1 MSTTV
6 DERVVEMRFDNKQF
20 EQNIQTSLSSIDKLK
35 HSLNLEGAAK
45 GLESVNTAAS
55 RCNMSPLSNAVET
68 VKIKFSAM
76 EVMALT
82 ALQNITN
89 SALNAGEKLVSAFTI
104 DPIKSGFQEYET
116 QINAVQT
123 ILANTSSKGT
133 TLEQVNNA
141 LDELNHYADMTIYNF
156 TEMTRNIGT
165 FTAAGVDLNTS
176 VAAIKGIAN
185 LAAVSGSTSQQAS
198 TAMYQLSQALAAGTV
213 KLQDWNSVV
222 NAGMGGQVF
231 QDALKETAR
240 VHHIAIDE
248 LIKDEGSFR
257 ETLSKGWLTSDIL
270 TETLAKFTGDLNEN
284 QLRTMGYTDEQIQ
297 SIVKMGQTA
306 NDAATKVKTFS
317 QLFDTLK
324 EAAQSGWTQSWEI
337 IVGDFEEA
345 KERLTEVSD
354 IFSGFIG
361 ASADRR
367 NAFLES
373 TFSSPLAQII
383 SKLNAAGIETE
394 VFQNKVKE
402 LAKNHNVD
410 LDTMIAEEGSFE
422 KALKKAF
429 NDGTLNK
436 SILKDALK
444 SLVGNITGATKSTEE
459 MTNQVEKYGEIVDK
473 VIRGDFG
480 NGEARIKALTDAGYD
495 YATVQ
500 NLVNQ
505 KLGSSVVHLSSLTDE
520 QLKNADS
527 LAALSDEQLKANGY
541 TEDQIAALHELQDEA
556 DKAGSSIDD
565 LINSFD
571 KPSGAELLWDSMLN
585 IIHSVADSLSAV
597 KKAWND
603 TFHHGMTEDEI
614 IKQRSKA
621 MYNLIQAIH
630 SFTEHLQITDEK
642 ADKITRTFK
651 GLFAI
656 IDIITTITGGGLKLA
671 FKGLSLIL
679 QSFDLDILDVTATL
693 GDLISGFRDFILR
706 NEYIEKGIKA
716 LGNAMQSGCVILKGW
731 LDAFLQLPI
740 VQENIGKLQNAF
752 VETFSSF
759 DNFLNGGINLFNS
772 FIQTIQEWID
782 AISQMSIVQRNVE
795 RFNTAFAEMFSE
807 LSVYFGD
814 GIIKINEFIDRVKA
828 VDGITL
834 DNIGAILKDF
844 KDNVFDYFIGITGK
858 FDILGKA
865 IKDFKDDVRKNLLS
879 VGEDFDGLKKKI
891 FDFLKTVKDKFS
903 EHVGLGEILTIGV
916 GASIIVF
923 VKKIGDALEA
933 LSGPFKSISDILSG
947 FDTLLGSCSTAIN
960 AFATK
965 TKSQALMN
973 VAISIGIL
981 AASIVALTLVDQSK
995 LWSAVSAL
1003 GALSLGLLA
1012 VSAAMET
1019 ISKVSGVKGSASM
1032 LGIAA
1037 SLLILV
1043 KTLKSMEG
1051 LDHEQ
1056 IWQNI
1061 GILGVMASGLA
1072 IVAGLLGK
1080 FAPQLSKGAITL
1092 IGISVALRIMVGVL
1106 KDIDSLTLDNIGRS
1120 IKILI
1125 GAMGGLVALAII
1137 CKNIK
1142 MGSAVGILA
1151 MVVALKLFVGVFDD
1165 IINLDAAKIK
1175 NSMDTLITIF
1185 GAFAAL
1191 MISSK
1196 FAGANAAKG
1205 GIGILAISAALLLLT
1220 GTIKILAKIDN
1231 GDLKKGTNAIA
1242 KILTLFAGVI
1252 AASNFAGK
1260 NAAKAG
1266 VGLLAMSGAIL
1277 LLSGAIIILSH
1288 IKSDGLDQ
1296 ALKAIAK
1303 LELLFAGLIV
1313 ATHFAKDCKS
1323 TLVIISA
1330 TIGLL
1335 AVAIGTL
1342 SMINQEN
1349 LASATNALSQVML
1362 VFSILIT
1369 STHLAKKANG
1379 TLIIMVG
1386 AVTILAGII
1395 ALLSGLPA
1403 ESVLGVSTA
1412 LSTLL
1417 LSLSASMFIIS
1428 NTGTVAPGAYVTL
1441 GVMTLIVAGLAAI
1454 VGVLAYTKVG
1464 GVLEIAEGL
1473 SVLLLSLSASC
1484 LILSAVGVTGAAAFV
1499 GIGALTTLIT
1509 AVGGL
1514 MLGIGALATYYPG
1527 MEEFLDKGLSILEK
1541 IGYGLGSFFGKI
1553 VGGFLASSTAGL
1565 VEVGSNLAAFIE
1577 NASPFFDT
1585 VSNFDDGV
1593 LSGVKA
1599 LAETI
1604 LILTAADVL
1613 QGITSWF
1620 TGGSSLTKFGVQLV
1634 PFGLAIKAF
1643 SIAVQGVDTNSIVN
1657 AAAAGK
1663 ALTDFANSIPNT
1675 GGIVSLF
1682 TGNNDI
1688 GKFGVQLVPFGLA
1701 IKAFSIAVQGVDTNS
1716 IVNAAAAGK
1725 ALTDFAN
1732 SIPNTGGIVSLFT
1745 GNNDIGKFGVQLV
1758 PFGLA
1763 IKAFSIAVQ
1772 GVDTNSIVNA
1782 ATAGKALTDF
1792 ANSIPN
1798 AGGIASLFAGNNDI
1812 GKFGV
1817 QLVPFGLAIKA
1828 FSIAVQGIDTNSIV
1842 NAAAAGK
1849 ALTDFANS
1857 IPNTGGIASLFTGD
1871 NDIGKF
1877 GNQLIRFGLAIKAFS
1892 VAVKGIDTNSI
1903 VNAATAGKALTDF
1916 ANSIPNTGGIVSL
1929 FTGDND
1935 IGTFGYNLVAFG
1947 NGIKKYSDSVSGI
1960 DISAMSSSITQIN
1973 RLVETAKNMSE
1984 LDTSGMSG
1992 FGTALIR
1999 LGNDGIYG
2007 FINAF
2012 TNANGRVSSA
2022 ASSMLTTFINAA
2034 NAKKGNLLSA
2044 FSGMMQNVLGVFS
2057 NHRPQFGSSGSSL
2070 ISEFTKGVV
2079 SAGGETKTAID
2090 NIINTCLS
2098 VFKTNGNSSCLDA
2111 GKNMMLGFIKGIKS
2125 KFGDIVKAA
2134 KDTVSGA
2141 VDSIKEFLGIHSPST
2156 LMAELGEYSGEGYEE
2171 GLLSTEPAVEDAGED
2186 VAESA
2191 YSGMEKGSKKGLENF
2206 RSSMTEEEKKSLLER
2221 SQYWTNLI
2229 NVVDAGVEKKNS
2241 TEQKAVQDSKV
2252 INNQNAQ
2259 INNERIQ
2266 QEESYWARLLAEKQK
2281 GAEAEKYQSMS
2292 MVDFRRSIV
2301 EQSIDILKNYTDT
2314 LKSTT
2319 DSMMNDSSMFTDVL
2333 TSSDLTKKLNEQI
2346 SEMEEYK
2353 TVITSLNE
2361 RIADGGLKDA
2371 INKMGVDSLDEL
2383 KLINGM
2389 TDDELSN
2396 YVSLY
2401 DQKYALCQEAAAV
2414 QLSGLQTETETKLSE
2429 LYGGAQVN
2437 LQTFAQ
2443 SFDGTFESIRGYV
2456 GQSVEIGGQIASGV
2470 AEGITQNTASTEDA
2484 AKQMIDETEQAAKD
2498 AADIHSPSGL
2508 FRDEVGSYITQGVAE
2523 GMVDE
2528 TAKASLK
2535 SSADEVMDYVVQSF
2549 TESDSKDKFTQ
2560 VGTDIVDA
2568 CKDGI
2573 TQQEGALSTQCGD
2586 TMTAALTE
2594 MQNAVINFKPTLQSN
2609 GSDLVSSFIAGVNSQ
2624 NLNVTNTFTTI
2635 IQGILNAITAKKTEF
2650 YTMGSSLVAEFVK
2663 GINAEDENAKSAF
2676 INIISAC
2683 LTTIKNKYYEFQS
2696 TGETVMTNF
2705 IGGVKAKEYETKSAF
2720 SAIVDSS
2727 IEEIRSNYER
2737 FHQAGAYLVEGFANG
2752 ITENT
2757 FMAEAKARAMAR
2769 AAADAAEDE
2778 LDEHSPSRVGYHIGD
2793 FFGLGFVNAI
2803 GTYGVKAYN
2812 ASADM
2817 AKSAK
2822 TGLQDAIAKVID
2834 MMDEN
2839 IDYQPTIRPVLDFS
2853 EVESKSHK
2861 LNTLFSRTQA
2871 ITLGGSINASKAHE
2885 NQNGDSGLNGGN
2897 SYKFIQNNYSPKAL
2911 SRTEIYRQTKNQFSA
2926 MERMVET

>member
-1716 IVNAAAAGK
+1716 IVNAA
-1725 ALTDFAN
+1725 
-1732 SIPNTGGIVSLFT
+1732 
-1745 GNNDIGKFGVQLV
+1745 
-1758 PFGLA
+1758 
-1763 IKAFSIAVQ
+1763 
-1772 GVDTNSIVNA
+1772 
-1782 ATAGKALTDF
+1782 TAGKALTDF

-1857 IPNTGGIASLFTGD
+1857 IPNTGGIVSLFTGN

-1877 GNQLIRFGLAIKAFS
+1877 GVQLVPFGLAIKAFS
-1892 VAVKGIDTNSI
+1892 IAVQGVDTNSI

-2034 NAKKGNLLSA
+2034 NAKKGNLLST

-2769 AAADAAEDE
+2769 AAADAAEDIVY
-2778 LDEHSPSRVGYHIGD
+2778 LLI
-2793 FFGLGFVNAI
+2793 
-2803 GTYGVKAYN
+2803 
-2812 ASADM
+2812 
-2817 AKSAK
+2817 
-2822 TGLQDAIAKVID
+2822 
-2834 MMDEN
+2834 
-2839 IDYQPTIRPVLDFS
+2839 FS
-2853 EVESKSHK
+2853 
-2861 LNTLFSRTQA
+2861 
-2871 ITLGGSINASKAHE
+2871 
-2885 NQNGDSGLNGGN
+2885 
-2897 SYKFIQNNYSPKAL
+2897 Y
-2911 SRTEIYRQTKNQFSA
+2911 
-2926 MERMVET
+2926 

>member
-297 SIVKMGQTA
+297 SIIKMGQTA

-571 KPSGAELLWDSMLN
+571 KPSGAELLWSSMLN

-1732 SIPNTGGIVSLFT
+1732 SIPN
-1745 GNNDIGKFGVQLV
+1745 
-1758 PFGLA
+1758 
-1763 IKAFSIAVQ
+1763 
-1772 GVDTNSIVNA
+1772 
-1782 ATAGKALTDF
+1782 
-1792 ANSIPN
+1792 

-2624 NLNVTNTFTTI
+2624 NLNVTNAFTTI

-2793 FFGLGFVNAI
+2793 FFGLGFVNGI
-2803 GTYGVKAYN
+2803 STYGVKAYN
-2812 ASADM
+2812 ASAEM

-2822 TGLQDAIAKVID
+2822 TGLQDAIAKVVD

-2839 IDYQPTIRPVLDFS
+2839 IDYQPTIRPVLDLS

-2885 NQNGDSGLNGGN
+2885 NQNGDSGSNGGT
-2897 SYKFIQNNYSPKAL
+2897 SYNFTQNNYSPKAL

>member
-297 SIVKMGQTA
+297 SIIKMGQTA

-621 MYNLIQAIH
+621 IYNLIQAIH

-716 LGNAMQSGCVILKGW
+716 LGNVMQSGCVILKGW

-795 RFNTAFAEMFSE
+795 RFNTAFAEMFSG

-1604 LILTAADVL
+1604 LILTAAD
-1613 QGITSWF
+1613 I
-1620 TGGSSLTKFGVQLV
+1620 
-1634 PFGLAIKAF
+1634 
-1643 SIAVQGVDTNSIVN
+1643 VQGVTSFLTGGLPLPKFGEQLIPFGEAMQEFANTVKDLKSEDVET
-1657 AAAAGK
+1657 AATAGK
-1663 ALTDFANSIPNT
+1663 MMAEMASTLPNT
-1675 GGIVSLF
+1675 GGVLGFF
-1682 TGNNDI
+1682 TGNNDMD
-1688 GKFGVQLVPFGLA
+1688 KFGKQLIPFGEA
-1701 IKAFSIAVQGVDTNS
+1701 IKAFGDTVVDLKSEDIET
-1716 IVNAAAAGK
+1716 AAIAGK
-1725 ALTDFAN
+1725 MMAEMASTLPN
-1732 SIPNTGGIVSLFT
+1732 SGGVVSWFT
-1745 GNNDIGKFGVQLV
+1745 GNNDMDKFGEQLI
-1758 PFGLA
+1758 PFGEA
-1763 IKAFSIAVQ
+1763 IKAF
-1772 GVDTNSIVNA
+1772 GDTVADLKSEDIEAA
-1782 ATAGKALTDF
+1782 ATAGKIMSEMASTLP
-1792 ANSIPN
+1792 NS
-1798 AGGIASLFAGNNDI
+1798 GGVVSWFTGNNDMD
-1812 GKFGV
+1812 KFGE
-1817 QLVPFGLAIKA
+1817 QLE
-1828 FSIAVQGIDTNSIV
+1828 N
-1842 NAAAAGK
+1842 
-1849 ALTDFANS
+1849 
-1857 IPNTGGIASLFTGD
+1857 
-1871 NDIGKF
+1871 
-1877 GNQLIRFGLAIKAFS
+1877 
-1892 VAVKGIDTNSI
+1892 
-1903 VNAATAGKALTDF
+1903 
-1916 ANSIPNTGGIVSL
+1916 
-1929 FTGDND
+1929 
-1935 IGTFGYNLVAFG
+1935 FG

-2070 ISEFTKGVV
+2070 ISEFTKGVI

-2346 SEMEEYK
+2346 SEIEEYK

-2371 INKMGVDSLDEL
+2371 INKMGIDSLDEL

-2663 GINAEDENAKSAF
+2663 GINTEDENAKSAF
-2676 INIISAC
+2676 INIVSAC
-2683 LTTIKNKYYEFQS
+2683 LTAIKNKYYEFQS

-2822 TGLQDAIAKVID
+2822 TGLQDAIAKVVD

-2839 IDYQPTIRPVLDFS
+2839 IDYQPTIRPVLDLS

>member
-141 LDELNHYADMTIYNF
+141 LNELNHYADMTIYNF

-297 SIVKMGQTA
+297 SIIKMGQTA

-345 KERLTEVSD
+345 KERLTEVSN

-394 VFQNKVKE
+394 TFQNKVKE

-505 KLGSSVVHLSSLTDE
+505 KLGSSVVHLSSLTEE

-571 KPSGAELLWDSMLN
+571 KPSGAELLWSSMLN

-716 LGNAMQSGCVILKGW
+716 LGNVMQSGCVILKGW

-1019 ISKVSGVKGSASM
+1019 ISKTSGVKGSASM

-1051 LDHEQ
+1051 LDHDK

-1643 SIAVQGVDTNSIVN
+1643 SIAVQGIDTNSIVN

-1688 GKFGVQLVPFGLA
+1688 GKFGVQLVLFGLA

-1716 IVNAAAAGK
+1716 IVNAAA
-1725 ALTDFAN
+1725 
-1732 SIPNTGGIVSLFT
+1732 
-1745 GNNDIGKFGVQLV
+1745 
-1758 PFGLA
+1758 
-1763 IKAFSIAVQ
+1763 
-1772 GVDTNSIVNA
+1772 
-1782 ATAGKALTDF
+1782 
-1792 ANSIPN
+1792 
-1798 AGGIASLFAGNNDI
+1798 
-1812 GKFGV
+1812 
-1817 QLVPFGLAIKA
+1817 
-1828 FSIAVQGIDTNSIV
+1828 
-1842 NAAAAGK
+1842 
-1849 ALTDFANS
+1849 
-1857 IPNTGGIASLFTGD
+1857 
-1871 NDIGKF
+1871 
-1877 GNQLIRFGLAIKAFS
+1877 
-1892 VAVKGIDTNSI
+1892 
-1903 VNAATAGKALTDF
+1903 AGKALTDF

-2034 NAKKGNLLSA
+2034 NAKKGNLLST

-2266 QEESYWARLLAEKQK
+2266 QEESYWARLLAEKKK
-2281 GAEAEKYQSMS
+2281 GAESEKYQSMS

-2346 SEMEEYK
+2346 SELEEYK

-2371 INKMGVDSLDEL
+2371 INKMGIDSLDEL

-2396 YVSLY
+2396 YVQLY

-2414 QLSGLQTETETKLSE
+2414 QLSGLQAETETKLSE

-2484 AKQMIDETEQAAKD
+2484 AKQMIEETEQAAKD

-2822 TGLQDAIAKVID
+2822 TGLQDAIAKVVD

-2839 IDYQPTIRPVLDFS
+2839 IDYQPTIRPVLDLS

-2871 ITLGGSINASKAHE
+2871 ITLGGSINASKSHE
-2885 NQNGDSGLNGGN
+2885 NQNGDSGSNGGT
-2897 SYKFIQNNYSPKAL
+2897 SYNFTQNNYSPKAL

>member
-571 KPSGAELLWDSMLN
+571 KPSGAELLWGSMLN

-716 LGNAMQSGCVILKGW
+716 LGNVMQSGCVILKGW

-1051 LDHEQ
+1051 LDHDK

-1092 IGISVALRIMVGVL
+1092 IGISVALRIMVGIL

-1620 TGGSSLTKFGVQLV
+1620 TGGSSLTKFGAQLV

-1643 SIAVQGVDTNSIVN
+1643 SVAVQGI
-1657 AAAAGK
+1657 
-1663 ALTDFANSIPNT
+1663 
-1675 GGIVSLF
+1675 
-1682 TGNNDI
+1682 
-1688 GKFGVQLVPFGLA
+1688 
-1701 IKAFSIAVQGVDTNS
+1701 DTNS

-1798 AGGIASLFAGNNDI
+1798 
-1812 GKFGV
+1812 
-1817 QLVPFGLAIKA
+1817 
-1828 FSIAVQGIDTNSIV
+1828 
-1842 NAAAAGK
+1842 
-1849 ALTDFANS
+1849 
-1857 IPNTGGIASLFTGD
+1857 TGGIASLFTGD

-1892 VAVKGIDTNSI
+1892 VAVQGIDTNSI
-1903 VNAATAGKALTDF
+1903 VNAAAAGKALTDF

-2034 NAKKGNLLSA
+2034 NAKKGNLLST

-2098 VFKTNGNSSCLDA
+2098 VFKTNGNSNCLDA

-2346 SEMEEYK
+2346 SELEEYK

-2371 INKMGVDSLDEL
+2371 INKMGIDSLDEL

-2484 AKQMIDETEQAAKD
+2484 AKQMIEETEQAAKD

-2535 SSADEVMDYVVQSF
+2535 SSADEVMDYTVQSF
-2549 TESDSKDKFTQ
+2549 TDSKDKFTQ
-2560 VGTDIVDA
+2560 VGTDIVEA
-2568 CKDGI
+2568 CKDAI
-2573 TQQEGALSTQCGD
+2573 MQQEGALSTQCGD
-2586 TMTAALTE
+2586 TMTAALNE

-2676 INIISAC
+2676 INIVSAC
-2683 LTTIKNKYYEFQS
+2683 LTAIKNKYYEFQS

-2822 TGLQDAIAKVID
+2822 TGLQDAISKVVD

-2839 IDYQPTIRPVLDFS
+2839 IDYQPTIRPVLDLS

>member
-1 MSTTV
+1 
-6 DERVVEMRFDNKQF
+6 
-20 EQNIQTSLSSIDKLK
+20 
-35 HSLNLEGAAK
+35 
-45 GLESVNTAAS
+45 
-55 RCNMSPLSNAVET
+55 
-68 VKIKFSAM
+68 
-76 EVMALT
+76 
-82 ALQNITN
+82 
-89 SALNAGEKLVSAFTI
+89 
-104 DPIKSGFQEYET
+104 
-116 QINAVQT
+116 
-123 ILANTSSKGT
+123 
-133 TLEQVNNA
+133 
-141 LDELNHYADMTIYNF
+141 
-156 TEMTRNIGT
+156 
-165 FTAAGVDLNTS
+165 
-176 VAAIKGIAN
+176 
-185 LAAVSGSTSQQAS
+185 
-198 TAMYQLSQALAAGTV
+198 
-213 KLQDWNSVV
+213 
-222 NAGMGGQVF
+222 
-231 QDALKETAR
+231 
-240 VHHIAIDE
+240 
-248 LIKDEGSFR
+248 
-257 ETLSKGWLTSDIL
+257 
-270 TETLAKFTGDLNEN
+270 
-284 QLRTMGYTDEQIQ
+284 
-297 SIVKMGQTA
+297 
-306 NDAATKVKTFS
+306 
-317 QLFDTLK
+317 
-324 EAAQSGWTQSWEI
+324 
-337 IVGDFEEA
+337 
-345 KERLTEVSD
+345 
-354 IFSGFIG
+354 
-361 ASADRR
+361 
-367 NAFLES
+367 
-373 TFSSPLAQII
+373 
-383 SKLNAAGIETE
+383 
-394 VFQNKVKE
+394 
-402 LAKNHNVD
+402 
-410 LDTMIAEEGSFE
+410 
-422 KALKKAF
+422 
-429 NDGTLNK
+429 
-436 SILKDALK
+436 
-444 SLVGNITGATKSTEE
+444 
-459 MTNQVEKYGEIVDK
+459 
-473 VIRGDFG
+473 
-480 NGEARIKALTDAGYD
+480 
-495 YATVQ
+495 
-500 NLVNQ
+500 
-505 KLGSSVVHLSSLTDE
+505 
-520 QLKNADS
+520 
-527 LAALSDEQLKANGY
+527 
-541 TEDQIAALHELQDEA
+541 
-556 DKAGSSIDD
+556 
-565 LINSFD
+565 
-571 KPSGAELLWDSMLN
+571 
-585 IIHSVADSLSAV
+585 
-597 KKAWND
+597 
-603 TFHHGMTEDEI
+603 
-614 IKQRSKA
+614 
-621 MYNLIQAIH
+621 
-630 SFTEHLQITDEK
+630 
-642 ADKITRTFK
+642 
-651 GLFAI
+651 
-656 IDIITTITGGGLKLA
+656 
-671 FKGLSLIL
+671 
-679 QSFDLDILDVTATL
+679 
-693 GDLISGFRDFILR
+693 
-706 NEYIEKGIKA
+706 
-716 LGNAMQSGCVILKGW
+716 MQSGCVILKGW

-1106 KDIDSLTLDNIGRS
+1106 KDIDSLTLDNFGRS

-1643 SIAVQGVDTNSIVN
+1643 SIAVQGV
-1657 AAAAGK
+1657 
-1663 ALTDFANSIPNT
+1663 
-1675 GGIVSLF
+1675 
-1682 TGNNDI
+1682 
-1688 GKFGVQLVPFGLA
+1688 
-1701 IKAFSIAVQGVDTNS
+1701 
-1716 IVNAAAAGK
+1716 
-1725 ALTDFAN
+1725 
-1732 SIPNTGGIVSLFT
+1732 
-1745 GNNDIGKFGVQLV
+1745 
-1758 PFGLA
+1758 
-1763 IKAFSIAVQ
+1763 
-1772 GVDTNSIVNA
+1772 
-1782 ATAGKALTDF
+1782 
-1792 ANSIPN
+1792 
-1798 AGGIASLFAGNNDI
+1798 
-1812 GKFGV
+1812 
-1817 QLVPFGLAIKA
+1817 
-1828 FSIAVQGIDTNSIV
+1828 DTNSIV

-2839 IDYQPTIRPVLDFS
+2839 IDYQPTIRPVLDLS

>member
-297 SIVKMGQTA
+297 SIIKMGQTA

-716 LGNAMQSGCVILKGW
+716 LGNVMQSGCVILKGW

-772 FIQTIQEWID
+772 FIQMIQEWID

-933 LSGPFKSISDILSG
+933 LSGPFKSISNILSG

-1019 ISKVSGVKGSASM
+1019 ISKTSGVKGSASM

-1051 LDHEQ
+1051 LDHDK

-1349 LASATNALSQVML
+1349 LASATNALSRVML

-1565 VEVGSNLAAFIE
+1565 VEVGSNLTAFIE

-1604 LILTAADVL
+1604 LILTAAD
-1613 QGITSWF
+1613 I
-1620 TGGSSLTKFGVQLV
+1620 
-1634 PFGLAIKAF
+1634 
-1643 SIAVQGVDTNSIVN
+1643 VQGVTSFLTGGLPLPKFGEQLIPFGEAMQEFANTVKDLKSEDVET
-1657 AAAAGK
+1657 AATAGK
-1663 ALTDFANSIPNT
+1663 MMAEMASTLPNT
-1675 GGIVSLF
+1675 GGVLGFF
-1682 TGNNDI
+1682 TGNNDMD
-1688 GKFGVQLVPFGLA
+1688 KFGEQLIPFGEA
-1701 IKAFSIAVQGVDTNS
+1701 IKAFGDTVVDLKSEDIET
-1716 IVNAAAAGK
+1716 AAIAGK
-1725 ALTDFAN
+1725 IMAEMASTL
-1732 SIPNTGGIVSLFT
+1732 PNTGGVVSWFT
-1745 GNNDIGKFGVQLV
+1745 GNNDMDKFGKQLI
-1758 PFGLA
+1758 PFGEA
-1763 IKAFSIAVQ
+1763 IKAF
-1772 GVDTNSIVNA
+1772 GDTVADLKSEDIEAA
-1782 ATAGKALTDF
+1782 ATAGKIMSEMASTLP
-1792 ANSIPN
+1792 NS
-1798 AGGIASLFAGNNDI
+1798 GGVVSWFTGNNDMD
-1812 GKFGV
+1812 KFGE
-1817 QLVPFGLAIKA
+1817 QLE
-1828 FSIAVQGIDTNSIV
+1828 N
-1842 NAAAAGK
+1842 
-1849 ALTDFANS
+1849 
-1857 IPNTGGIASLFTGD
+1857 
-1871 NDIGKF
+1871 
-1877 GNQLIRFGLAIKAFS
+1877 
-1892 VAVKGIDTNSI
+1892 
-1903 VNAATAGKALTDF
+1903 
-1916 ANSIPNTGGIVSL
+1916 
-1929 FTGDND
+1929 
-1935 IGTFGYNLVAFG
+1935 FG

-2034 NAKKGNLLSA
+2034 NAKKGNLLST

-2057 NHRPQFGSSGSSL
+2057 NQRPQFGSSGSSL

-2098 VFKTNGNSSCLDA
+2098 VFKTNGNRNCLDA

-2266 QEESYWARLLAEKQK
+2266 QEESYWARLLAEKKK
-2281 GAEAEKYQSMS
+2281 GAESEKYQSMS

-2346 SEMEEYK
+2346 SELEEYK

-2371 INKMGVDSLDEL
+2371 INKMGIDSLDEL

-2396 YVSLY
+2396 YVQLY

-2414 QLSGLQTETETKLSE
+2414 QLSGLQAETETKLSE

-2484 AKQMIDETEQAAKD
+2484 AKQMIEETEQAAKD

-2535 SSADEVMDYVVQSF
+2535 SSADEVMDYTVQSF
-2549 TESDSKDKFTQ
+2549 TDSKDKFTQ
-2560 VGTDIVDA
+2560 VGTDIVEA
-2568 CKDGI
+2568 CKDAI
-2573 TQQEGALSTQCGD
+2573 MQQEGALSTQCGD
-2586 TMTAALTE
+2586 TMTAALNE

-2822 TGLQDAIAKVID
+2822 TGLQDAIAKVVD

-2839 IDYQPTIRPVLDFS
+2839 IDYQPTIRPVLDLS

-2871 ITLGGSINASKAHE
+2871 ITIGGSINASKAHE

>member
-297 SIVKMGQTA
+297 SIIKMGQTA

-571 KPSGAELLWDSMLN
+571 KPSGAELLWSSMLN

-1675 GGIVSLF
+1675 GGI
-1682 TGNNDI
+1682 
-1688 GKFGVQLVPFGLA
+1688 
-1701 IKAFSIAVQGVDTNS
+1701 
-1716 IVNAAAAGK
+1716 
-1725 ALTDFAN
+1725 
-1732 SIPNTGGIVSLFT
+1732 
-1745 GNNDIGKFGVQLV
+1745 
-1758 PFGLA
+1758 
-1763 IKAFSIAVQ
+1763 
-1772 GVDTNSIVNA
+1772 
-1782 ATAGKALTDF
+1782 
-1792 ANSIPN
+1792 
-1798 AGGIASLFAGNNDI
+1798 
-1812 GKFGV
+1812 
-1817 QLVPFGLAIKA
+1817 
-1828 FSIAVQGIDTNSIV
+1828 
-1842 NAAAAGK
+1842 
-1849 ALTDFANS
+1849 
-1857 IPNTGGIASLFTGD
+1857 ASLFTGD

-2333 TSSDLTKKLNEQI
+2333 TSSDLTEKLNEQI
-2346 SEMEEYK
+2346 SEIEEYK

-2371 INKMGVDSLDEL
+2371 INKMGIDSLDEL

-2624 NLNVTNTFTTI
+2624 NLNVANTFTTI

-2822 TGLQDAIAKVID
+2822 TGLQDAIAKVVD

-2839 IDYQPTIRPVLDFS
+2839 IDYQPTIRPVLDLS

-2871 ITLGGSINASKAHE
+2871 ITLGGSINASKSHE
-2885 NQNGDSGLNGGN
+2885 NQNGDSGSNGGT
-2897 SYKFIQNNYSPKAL
+2897 SYNFTQNNYSPKAL

>member
-571 KPSGAELLWDSMLN
+571 KPSGAELLWGSMLN

-671 FKGLSLIL
+671 FKGLSLVL
-679 QSFDLDILDVTATL
+679 QSFNLDILDVTATL

-1019 ISKVSGVKGSASM
+1019 ISKVSGVKGSTSM

-1106 KDIDSLTLDNIGRS
+1106 KDIDGLTLDNIDRS

-1386 AVTILAGII
+1386 TVTILAGII

-1412 LSTLL
+1412 LLTLL

-1593 LSGVKA
+1593 LSGVKT

-1604 LILTAADVL
+1604 LVLTAADVL

-1643 SIAVQGVDTNSIVN
+1643 SVAVQGIDTNSIVN
-1657 AAAAGK
+1657 AATAGK

-1682 TGNNDI
+1682 TGDNDI

-1701 IKAFSIAVQGVDTNS
+1701 IKAFSIAVQ
-1716 IVNAAAAGK
+1716 
-1725 ALTDFAN
+1725 
-1732 SIPNTGGIVSLFT
+1732 
-1745 GNNDIGKFGVQLV
+1745 
-1758 PFGLA
+1758 
-1763 IKAFSIAVQ
+1763 
-1772 GVDTNSIVNA
+1772 
-1782 ATAGKALTDF
+1782 
-1792 ANSIPN
+1792 
-1798 AGGIASLFAGNNDI
+1798 
-1812 GKFGV
+1812 
-1817 QLVPFGLAIKA
+1817 
-1828 FSIAVQGIDTNSIV
+1828 
-1842 NAAAAGK
+1842 
-1849 ALTDFANS
+1849 
-1857 IPNTGGIASLFTGD
+1857 
-1871 NDIGKF
+1871 
-1877 GNQLIRFGLAIKAFS
+1877 
-1892 VAVKGIDTNSI
+1892 GIDTNSI

-2034 NAKKGNLLSA
+2034 NAKKGNLLST

-2346 SEMEEYK
+2346 SELEEYK

-2371 INKMGVDSLDEL
+2371 INKMGIDSLDEL

-2396 YVSLY
+2396 YVQLY

-2414 QLSGLQTETETKLSE
+2414 QLSGLQAETETKLSE

-2663 GINAEDENAKSAF
+2663 GINTEDENAKSAF

-2822 TGLQDAIAKVID
+2822 TGLQDAIAKVVD

-2839 IDYQPTIRPVLDFS
+2839 IDYQPTIRPVLDLS

>member
-1675 GGIVSLF
+1675 GGI
-1682 TGNNDI
+1682 
-1688 GKFGVQLVPFGLA
+1688 
-1701 IKAFSIAVQGVDTNS
+1701 
-1716 IVNAAAAGK
+1716 
-1725 ALTDFAN
+1725 
-1732 SIPNTGGIVSLFT
+1732 
-1745 GNNDIGKFGVQLV
+1745 
-1758 PFGLA
+1758 
-1763 IKAFSIAVQ
+1763 
-1772 GVDTNSIVNA
+1772 
-1782 ATAGKALTDF
+1782 
-1792 ANSIPN
+1792 
-1798 AGGIASLFAGNNDI
+1798 
-1812 GKFGV
+1812 
-1817 QLVPFGLAIKA
+1817 
-1828 FSIAVQGIDTNSIV
+1828 
-1842 NAAAAGK
+1842 
-1849 ALTDFANS
+1849 
-1857 IPNTGGIASLFTGD
+1857 ASLFTGD

-2839 IDYQPTIRPVLDFS
+2839 IDYQPTIRPVLDLS

>member
-297 SIVKMGQTA
+297 SIIKMGQTA

-571 KPSGAELLWDSMLN
+571 KPSGAELLWSSMLN

-716 LGNAMQSGCVILKGW
+716 LGNVMQSGCVILKGW

-1092 IGISVALRIMVGVL
+1092 IGLSVVLRIMVGVL
-1106 KDIDSLTLDNIGRS
+1106 KDIDGLTLDNIDRS

-1175 NSMDTLITIF
+1175 NSIDTLITIF

-1386 AVTILAGII
+1386 TVTILAGII

-1499 GIGALTTLIT
+1499 GIGALTTLIA

-1604 LILTAADVL
+1604 LILTAAD
-1613 QGITSWF
+1613 I
-1620 TGGSSLTKFGVQLV
+1620 
-1634 PFGLAIKAF
+1634 
-1643 SIAVQGVDTNSIVN
+1643 VQGVTSFLTGGLPLPKFGEQLIPFGEAMQEFANTVKDLKSEDVET
-1657 AAAAGK
+1657 AATAGK
-1663 ALTDFANSIPNT
+1663 MMAEMASTLPNT
-1675 GGIVSLF
+1675 GGVLGFF
-1682 TGNNDI
+1682 TGNNDMD
-1688 GKFGVQLVPFGLA
+1688 KFGKQLIPFGEA
-1701 IKAFSIAVQGVDTNS
+1701 IKAFGDTVVDLKSEDIET
-1716 IVNAAAAGK
+1716 AAIAGK
-1725 ALTDFAN
+1725 MMAEMASTL
-1732 SIPNTGGIVSLFT
+1732 PNTGGVVSWFT
-1745 GNNDIGKFGVQLV
+1745 GNNDMDKFGKQLI
-1758 PFGLA
+1758 PFGEA
-1763 IKAFSIAVQ
+1763 IKAFGDTVVDLKSEDIETAAIAGKIMSEMASTLPNTG
-1772 GVDTNSIVNA
+1772 GVVSWFTGNNDMDKFGEQLIPFGEAIKAFGDTVADLKSEDIEAA
-1782 ATAGKALTDF
+1782 ATAGKIMSEMASTLP
-1792 ANSIPN
+1792 NS
-1798 AGGIASLFAGNNDI
+1798 GGVVSWFTGNNDMD
-1812 GKFGV
+1812 KFGE
-1817 QLVPFGLAIKA
+1817 QLE
-1828 FSIAVQGIDTNSIV
+1828 N
-1842 NAAAAGK
+1842 
-1849 ALTDFANS
+1849 
-1857 IPNTGGIASLFTGD
+1857 
-1871 NDIGKF
+1871 
-1877 GNQLIRFGLAIKAFS
+1877 
-1892 VAVKGIDTNSI
+1892 
-1903 VNAATAGKALTDF
+1903 
-1916 ANSIPNTGGIVSL
+1916 
-1929 FTGDND
+1929 
-1935 IGTFGYNLVAFG
+1935 FG

-2034 NAKKGNLLSA
+2034 NAKKGNLLST

-2346 SEMEEYK
+2346 SEIEEYK

-2371 INKMGVDSLDEL
+2371 INKMGIDSLDEL

-2822 TGLQDAIAKVID
+2822 TGIQDAISKVVD

-2839 IDYQPTIRPVLDFS
+2839 IDYQPTIRPVLDLS

-2871 ITLGGSINASKAHE
+2871 ITLGGSINASKSHE
-2885 NQNGDSGLNGGN
+2885 NQNGDSGPNGGT
-2897 SYKFIQNNYSPKAL
+2897 SYNFTQNNYSPKAL

>member
-527 LAALSDEQLKANGY
+527 LAVLSDEQLKANGY

-571 KPSGAELLWDSMLN
+571 KPSGAELLWSSMLN

-1106 KDIDSLTLDNIGRS
+1106 KDIDGLTLDNIDRS

-1175 NSMDTLITIF
+1175 NSIDTLITIF

-1386 AVTILAGII
+1386 TVTILAGII

-1499 GIGALTTLIT
+1499 GIGALTTLIA

-1604 LILTAADVL
+1604 LILTAAD
-1613 QGITSWF
+1613 I
-1620 TGGSSLTKFGVQLV
+1620 
-1634 PFGLAIKAF
+1634 
-1643 SIAVQGVDTNSIVN
+1643 VQGVTSFLTGGLPLPKFGEQLIPFGEAMQEFANTVKDLKSEDVET
-1657 AAAAGK
+1657 AAIAGK
-1663 ALTDFANSIPNT
+1663 MMAEMASTLPNT
-1675 GGIVSLF
+1675 GGVVSWF
-1682 TGNNDI
+1682 TGNNDMD
-1688 GKFGVQLVPFGLA
+1688 KFGKQLIPFGEA
-1701 IKAFSIAVQGVDTNS
+1701 IKAFGDTVVDLKSEDIET
-1716 IVNAAAAGK
+1716 AAIAGK
-1725 ALTDFAN
+1725 IMSEMASTL
-1732 SIPNTGGIVSLFT
+1732 PNTGGVVSWFT
-1745 GNNDIGKFGVQLV
+1745 GNNDMDKFGEQLI
-1758 PFGLA
+1758 PFGEA
-1763 IKAFSIAVQ
+1763 IKAF
-1772 GVDTNSIVNA
+1772 GDTVADLKSEDIEAA
-1782 ATAGKALTDF
+1782 ATAGKIMSEMASTLP
-1792 ANSIPN
+1792 NS
-1798 AGGIASLFAGNNDI
+1798 GGVVSWFTGNNDMD
-1812 GKFGV
+1812 KFGE
-1817 QLVPFGLAIKA
+1817 QLENFV
-1828 FSIAVQGIDTNSIV
+1828 
-1842 NAAAAGK
+1842 
-1849 ALTDFANS
+1849 
-1857 IPNTGGIASLFTGD
+1857 
-1871 NDIGKF
+1871 
-1877 GNQLIRFGLAIKAFS
+1877 
-1892 VAVKGIDTNSI
+1892 
-1903 VNAATAGKALTDF
+1903 
-1916 ANSIPNTGGIVSL
+1916 
-1929 FTGDND
+1929 
-1935 IGTFGYNLVAFG
+1935 

-2034 NAKKGNLLSA
+2034 NAKKGNLLST

-2346 SEMEEYK
+2346 SEIEEYK

-2371 INKMGVDSLDEL
+2371 INKMGIDSLDEL

-2594 MQNAVINFKPTLQSN
+2594 MQNAVISFKPTLQSN

-2663 GINAEDENAKSAF
+2663 GINTEDENAKSAF

-2839 IDYQPTIRPVLDFS
+2839 IDYQPTIRPVLDLS

>member
-1 MSTTV
+1 
-6 DERVVEMRFDNKQF
+6 
-20 EQNIQTSLSSIDKLK
+20 
-35 HSLNLEGAAK
+35 
-45 GLESVNTAAS
+45 
-55 RCNMSPLSNAVET
+55 
-68 VKIKFSAM
+68 
-76 EVMALT
+76 
-82 ALQNITN
+82 
-89 SALNAGEKLVSAFTI
+89 
-104 DPIKSGFQEYET
+104 
-116 QINAVQT
+116 
-123 ILANTSSKGT
+123 
-133 TLEQVNNA
+133 
-141 LDELNHYADMTIYNF
+141 
-156 TEMTRNIGT
+156 
-165 FTAAGVDLNTS
+165 
-176 VAAIKGIAN
+176 
-185 LAAVSGSTSQQAS
+185 
-198 TAMYQLSQALAAGTV
+198 
-213 KLQDWNSVV
+213 
-222 NAGMGGQVF
+222 
-231 QDALKETAR
+231 
-240 VHHIAIDE
+240 
-248 LIKDEGSFR
+248 
-257 ETLSKGWLTSDIL
+257 
-270 TETLAKFTGDLNEN
+270 
-284 QLRTMGYTDEQIQ
+284 
-297 SIVKMGQTA
+297 
-306 NDAATKVKTFS
+306 
-317 QLFDTLK
+317 
-324 EAAQSGWTQSWEI
+324 
-337 IVGDFEEA
+337 
-345 KERLTEVSD
+345 
-354 IFSGFIG
+354 
-361 ASADRR
+361 
-367 NAFLES
+367 
-373 TFSSPLAQII
+373 
-383 SKLNAAGIETE
+383 
-394 VFQNKVKE
+394 
-402 LAKNHNVD
+402 
-410 LDTMIAEEGSFE
+410 
-422 KALKKAF
+422 
-429 NDGTLNK
+429 
-436 SILKDALK
+436 
-444 SLVGNITGATKSTEE
+444 
-459 MTNQVEKYGEIVDK
+459 
-473 VIRGDFG
+473 
-480 NGEARIKALTDAGYD
+480 
-495 YATVQ
+495 
-500 NLVNQ
+500 
-505 KLGSSVVHLSSLTDE
+505 
-520 QLKNADS
+520 
-527 LAALSDEQLKANGY
+527 
-541 TEDQIAALHELQDEA
+541 
-556 DKAGSSIDD
+556 
-565 LINSFD
+565 
-571 KPSGAELLWDSMLN
+571 
-585 IIHSVADSLSAV
+585 
-597 KKAWND
+597 
-603 TFHHGMTEDEI
+603 
-614 IKQRSKA
+614 
-621 MYNLIQAIH
+621 
-630 SFTEHLQITDEK
+630 
-642 ADKITRTFK
+642 
-651 GLFAI
+651 
-656 IDIITTITGGGLKLA
+656 
-671 FKGLSLIL
+671 
-679 QSFDLDILDVTATL
+679 
-693 GDLISGFRDFILR
+693 
-706 NEYIEKGIKA
+706 
-716 LGNAMQSGCVILKGW
+716 
-731 LDAFLQLPI
+731 
-740 VQENIGKLQNAF
+740 
-752 VETFSSF
+752 
-759 DNFLNGGINLFNS
+759 
-772 FIQTIQEWID
+772 
-782 AISQMSIVQRNVE
+782 
-795 RFNTAFAEMFSE
+795 
-807 LSVYFGD
+807 
-814 GIIKINEFIDRVKA
+814 
-828 VDGITL
+828 
-834 DNIGAILKDF
+834 
-844 KDNVFDYFIGITGK
+844 
-858 FDILGKA
+858 
-865 IKDFKDDVRKNLLS
+865 
-879 VGEDFDGLKKKI
+879 
-891 FDFLKTVKDKFS
+891 
-903 EHVGLGEILTIGV
+903 
-916 GASIIVF
+916 
-923 VKKIGDALEA
+923 
-933 LSGPFKSISDILSG
+933 
-947 FDTLLGSCSTAIN
+947 
-960 AFATK
+960 
-965 TKSQALMN
+965 
-973 VAISIGIL
+973 
-981 AASIVALTLVDQSK
+981 
-995 LWSAVSAL
+995 
-1003 GALSLGLLA
+1003 
-1012 VSAAMET
+1012 
-1019 ISKVSGVKGSASM
+1019 M

-1051 LDHEQ
+1051 LDHDK

-1454 VGVLAYTKVG
+1454 V
-1464 GVLEIAEGL
+1464 
-1473 SVLLLSLSASC
+1473 
-1484 LILSAVGVTGAAAFV
+1484 
-1499 GIGALTTLIT
+1499 
-1509 AVGGL
+1509 
-1514 MLGIGALATYYPG
+1514 
-1527 MEEFLDKGLSILEK
+1527 
-1541 IGYGLGSFFGKI
+1541 
-1553 VGGFLASSTAGL
+1553 
-1565 VEVGSNLAAFIE
+1565 
-1577 NASPFFDT
+1577 
-1585 VSNFDDGV
+1585 
-1593 LSGVKA
+1593 
-1599 LAETI
+1599 
-1604 LILTAADVL
+1604 
-1613 QGITSWF
+1613 
-1620 TGGSSLTKFGVQLV
+1620 
-1634 PFGLAIKAF
+1634 
-1643 SIAVQGVDTNSIVN
+1643 
-1657 AAAAGK
+1657 
-1663 ALTDFANSIPNT
+1663 
-1675 GGIVSLF
+1675 
-1682 TGNNDI
+1682 
-1688 GKFGVQLVPFGLA
+1688 
-1701 IKAFSIAVQGVDTNS
+1701 
-1716 IVNAAAAGK
+1716 
-1725 ALTDFAN
+1725 
-1732 SIPNTGGIVSLFT
+1732 
-1745 GNNDIGKFGVQLV
+1745 
-1758 PFGLA
+1758 
-1763 IKAFSIAVQ
+1763 
-1772 GVDTNSIVNA
+1772 
-1782 ATAGKALTDF
+1782 
-1792 ANSIPN
+1792 
-1798 AGGIASLFAGNNDI
+1798 
-1812 GKFGV
+1812 
-1817 QLVPFGLAIKA
+1817 
-1828 FSIAVQGIDTNSIV
+1828 
-1842 NAAAAGK
+1842 
-1849 ALTDFANS
+1849 
-1857 IPNTGGIASLFTGD
+1857 
-1871 NDIGKF
+1871 
-1877 GNQLIRFGLAIKAFS
+1877 
-1892 VAVKGIDTNSI
+1892 AVKGIDTNSI

-2034 NAKKGNLLSA
+2034 NAKKGNLLST

-2098 VFKTNGNSSCLDA
+2098 VFKTNGNRNCLDA

-2266 QEESYWARLLAEKQK
+2266 QEESYWARLLAEKKK
-2281 GAEAEKYQSMS
+2281 GAESEKYQSMS

-2346 SEMEEYK
+2346 SELEEYK

-2371 INKMGVDSLDEL
+2371 INKMGIDSLDEL

-2396 YVSLY
+2396 YVQLY

-2414 QLSGLQTETETKLSE
+2414 QLSGLQAETETKLSE

-2484 AKQMIDETEQAAKD
+2484 AKQMIEETEQAAKD

-2535 SSADEVMDYVVQSF
+2535 SSADEVMDYTVQSF
-2549 TESDSKDKFTQ
+2549 TDSKDKFTQ
-2560 VGTDIVDA
+2560 VGTDIVEA
-2568 CKDGI
+2568 CKDAI
-2573 TQQEGALSTQCGD
+2573 MQQEGALSTQCGD
-2586 TMTAALTE
+2586 TMTAALNE

-2822 TGLQDAIAKVID
+2822 TGLRDAISKVVD

-2839 IDYQPTIRPVLDFS
+2839 IDYQPTIRPVLDLS

-2885 NQNGDSGLNGGN
+2885 NQNGDSGLNGGT
-2897 SYKFIQNNYSPKAL
+2897 SYNFTQNNYSPKAL

>member
-297 SIVKMGQTA
+297 SIIKMGQTA

-571 KPSGAELLWDSMLN
+571 KPSGAELLWSSMLN

-1051 LDHEQ
+1051 LDHDK

-1106 KDIDSLTLDNIGRS
+1106 KDIDSLTLDNVGRS

-1701 IKAFSIAVQGVDTNS
+1701 IKAFSIAVQG
-1716 IVNAAAAGK
+1716 
-1725 ALTDFAN
+1725 
-1732 SIPNTGGIVSLFT
+1732 
-1745 GNNDIGKFGVQLV
+1745 
-1758 PFGLA
+1758 
-1763 IKAFSIAVQ
+1763 
-1772 GVDTNSIVNA
+1772 
-1782 ATAGKALTDF
+1782 
-1792 ANSIPN
+1792 
-1798 AGGIASLFAGNNDI
+1798 
-1812 GKFGV
+1812 
-1817 QLVPFGLAIKA
+1817 
-1828 FSIAVQGIDTNSIV
+1828 IDTNSIV

-2034 NAKKGNLLSA
+2034 NAKKGNLLST

-2098 VFKTNGNSSCLDA
+2098 VFKTNGNRNCLDA

-2484 AKQMIDETEQAAKD
+2484 AKQMIEETEQAAKD

-2508 FRDEVGSYITQGVAE
+2508 FRDEVGSYITQGIAE

-2822 TGLQDAIAKVID
+2822 TGLQDAISKVVD

-2839 IDYQPTIRPVLDFS
+2839 IDYQPTIRPVLDLS

-2885 NQNGDSGLNGGN
+2885 NQNGDSGLNGGT
-2897 SYKFIQNNYSPKAL
+2897 SYNFTQNNYSPKAL

>member
-1 MSTTV
+1 
-6 DERVVEMRFDNKQF
+6 
-20 EQNIQTSLSSIDKLK
+20 
-35 HSLNLEGAAK
+35 
-45 GLESVNTAAS
+45 
-55 RCNMSPLSNAVET
+55 
-68 VKIKFSAM
+68 
-76 EVMALT
+76 
-82 ALQNITN
+82 
-89 SALNAGEKLVSAFTI
+89 
-104 DPIKSGFQEYET
+104 
-116 QINAVQT
+116 
-123 ILANTSSKGT
+123 
-133 TLEQVNNA
+133 
-141 LDELNHYADMTIYNF
+141 
-156 TEMTRNIGT
+156 
-165 FTAAGVDLNTS
+165 
-176 VAAIKGIAN
+176 
-185 LAAVSGSTSQQAS
+185 
-198 TAMYQLSQALAAGTV
+198 
-213 KLQDWNSVV
+213 
-222 NAGMGGQVF
+222 
-231 QDALKETAR
+231 
-240 VHHIAIDE
+240 
-248 LIKDEGSFR
+248 
-257 ETLSKGWLTSDIL
+257 
-270 TETLAKFTGDLNEN
+270 
-284 QLRTMGYTDEQIQ
+284 
-297 SIVKMGQTA
+297 
-306 NDAATKVKTFS
+306 
-317 QLFDTLK
+317 
-324 EAAQSGWTQSWEI
+324 
-337 IVGDFEEA
+337 
-345 KERLTEVSD
+345 
-354 IFSGFIG
+354 
-361 ASADRR
+361 
-367 NAFLES
+367 
-373 TFSSPLAQII
+373 
-383 SKLNAAGIETE
+383 
-394 VFQNKVKE
+394 
-402 LAKNHNVD
+402 
-410 LDTMIAEEGSFE
+410 
-422 KALKKAF
+422 
-429 NDGTLNK
+429 
-436 SILKDALK
+436 
-444 SLVGNITGATKSTEE
+444 
-459 MTNQVEKYGEIVDK
+459 
-473 VIRGDFG
+473 
-480 NGEARIKALTDAGYD
+480 
-495 YATVQ
+495 
-500 NLVNQ
+500 
-505 KLGSSVVHLSSLTDE
+505 
-520 QLKNADS
+520 
-527 LAALSDEQLKANGY
+527 
-541 TEDQIAALHELQDEA
+541 
-556 DKAGSSIDD
+556 
-565 LINSFD
+565 
-571 KPSGAELLWDSMLN
+571 
-585 IIHSVADSLSAV
+585 
-597 KKAWND
+597 
-603 TFHHGMTEDEI
+603 
-614 IKQRSKA
+614 
-621 MYNLIQAIH
+621 
-630 SFTEHLQITDEK
+630 
-642 ADKITRTFK
+642 
-651 GLFAI
+651 
-656 IDIITTITGGGLKLA
+656 
-671 FKGLSLIL
+671 
-679 QSFDLDILDVTATL
+679 
-693 GDLISGFRDFILR
+693 
-706 NEYIEKGIKA
+706 
-716 LGNAMQSGCVILKGW
+716 
-731 LDAFLQLPI
+731 
-740 VQENIGKLQNAF
+740 
-752 VETFSSF
+752 
-759 DNFLNGGINLFNS
+759 
-772 FIQTIQEWID
+772 
-782 AISQMSIVQRNVE
+782 
-795 RFNTAFAEMFSE
+795 
-807 LSVYFGD
+807 
-814 GIIKINEFIDRVKA
+814 
-828 VDGITL
+828 
-834 DNIGAILKDF
+834 
-844 KDNVFDYFIGITGK
+844 
-858 FDILGKA
+858 
-865 IKDFKDDVRKNLLS
+865 
-879 VGEDFDGLKKKI
+879 
-891 FDFLKTVKDKFS
+891 
-903 EHVGLGEILTIGV
+903 
-916 GASIIVF
+916 
-923 VKKIGDALEA
+923 
-933 LSGPFKSISDILSG
+933 
-947 FDTLLGSCSTAIN
+947 
-960 AFATK
+960 
-965 TKSQALMN
+965 
-973 VAISIGIL
+973 
-981 AASIVALTLVDQSK
+981 
-995 LWSAVSAL
+995 
-1003 GALSLGLLA
+1003 
-1012 VSAAMET
+1012 
-1019 ISKVSGVKGSASM
+1019 
-1032 LGIAA
+1032 
-1037 SLLILV
+1037 
-1043 KTLKSMEG
+1043 
-1051 LDHEQ
+1051 
-1056 IWQNI
+1056 
-1061 GILGVMASGLA
+1061 
-1072 IVAGLLGK
+1072 
-1080 FAPQLSKGAITL
+1080 
-1092 IGISVALRIMVGVL
+1092 
-1106 KDIDSLTLDNIGRS
+1106 
-1120 IKILI
+1120 
-1125 GAMGGLVALAII
+1125 
-1137 CKNIK
+1137 
-1142 MGSAVGILA
+1142 
-1151 MVVALKLFVGVFDD
+1151 
-1165 IINLDAAKIK
+1165 
-1175 NSMDTLITIF
+1175 
-1185 GAFAAL
+1185 
-1191 MISSK
+1191 
-1196 FAGANAAKG
+1196 
-1205 GIGILAISAALLLLT
+1205 
-1220 GTIKILAKIDN
+1220 
-1231 GDLKKGTNAIA
+1231 
-1242 KILTLFAGVI
+1242 
-1252 AASNFAGK
+1252 
-1260 NAAKAG
+1260 
-1266 VGLLAMSGAIL
+1266 
-1277 LLSGAIIILSH
+1277 
-1288 IKSDGLDQ
+1288 
-1296 ALKAIAK
+1296 
-1303 LELLFAGLIV
+1303 
-1313 ATHFAKDCKS
+1313 
-1323 TLVIISA
+1323 
-1330 TIGLL
+1330 
-1335 AVAIGTL
+1335 
-1342 SMINQEN
+1342 
-1349 LASATNALSQVML
+1349 
-1362 VFSILIT
+1362 
-1369 STHLAKKANG
+1369 
-1379 TLIIMVG
+1379 
-1386 AVTILAGII
+1386 
-1395 ALLSGLPA
+1395 
-1403 ESVLGVSTA
+1403 
-1412 LSTLL
+1412 
-1417 LSLSASMFIIS
+1417 
-1428 NTGTVAPGAYVTL
+1428 
-1441 GVMTLIVAGLAAI
+1441 
-1454 VGVLAYTKVG
+1454 
-1464 GVLEIAEGL
+1464 
-1473 SVLLLSLSASC
+1473 
-1484 LILSAVGVTGAAAFV
+1484 
-1499 GIGALTTLIT
+1499 
-1509 AVGGL
+1509 
-1514 MLGIGALATYYPG
+1514 
-1527 MEEFLDKGLSILEK
+1527 
-1541 IGYGLGSFFGKI
+1541 
-1553 VGGFLASSTAGL
+1553 
-1565 VEVGSNLAAFIE
+1565 
-1577 NASPFFDT
+1577 
-1585 VSNFDDGV
+1585 
-1593 LSGVKA
+1593 
-1599 LAETI
+1599 
-1604 LILTAADVL
+1604 
-1613 QGITSWF
+1613 
-1620 TGGSSLTKFGVQLV
+1620 
-1634 PFGLAIKAF
+1634 
-1643 SIAVQGVDTNSIVN
+1643 
-1657 AAAAGK
+1657 
-1663 ALTDFANSIPNT
+1663 
-1675 GGIVSLF
+1675 
-1682 TGNNDI
+1682 
-1688 GKFGVQLVPFGLA
+1688 
-1701 IKAFSIAVQGVDTNS
+1701 
-1716 IVNAAAAGK
+1716 
-1725 ALTDFAN
+1725 
-1732 SIPNTGGIVSLFT
+1732 
-1745 GNNDIGKFGVQLV
+1745 
-1758 PFGLA
+1758 
-1763 IKAFSIAVQ
+1763 
-1772 GVDTNSIVNA
+1772 
-1782 ATAGKALTDF
+1782 
-1792 ANSIPN
+1792 
-1798 AGGIASLFAGNNDI
+1798 
-1812 GKFGV
+1812 
-1817 QLVPFGLAIKA
+1817 
-1828 FSIAVQGIDTNSIV
+1828 
-1842 NAAAAGK
+1842 
-1849 ALTDFANS
+1849 
-1857 IPNTGGIASLFTGD
+1857 
-1871 NDIGKF
+1871 
-1877 GNQLIRFGLAIKAFS
+1877 
-1892 VAVKGIDTNSI
+1892 
-1903 VNAATAGKALTDF
+1903 
-1916 ANSIPNTGGIVSL
+1916 
-1929 FTGDND
+1929 
-1935 IGTFGYNLVAFG
+1935 
-1947 NGIKKYSDSVSGI
+1947 
-1960 DISAMSSSITQIN
+1960 MSSSITQIN

-2034 NAKKGNLLSA
+2034 NAKKGNLLST

-2346 SEMEEYK
+2346 SEIEEYK

-2371 INKMGVDSLDEL
+2371 INKMGIDSLDEL

-2839 IDYQPTIRPVLDFS
+2839 IDYQPTIRPVLDLS

>member
-20 EQNIQTSLSSIDKLK
+20 EQNIQTSLSSINKLK

-141 LDELNHYADMTIYNF
+141 LNELNHYADMTIYNF

-297 SIVKMGQTA
+297 SIIKMGQTA

-571 KPSGAELLWDSMLN
+571 KPSGAELLWSSMLN

-716 LGNAMQSGCVILKGW
+716 LGNAMQSCCVILKGW

-814 GIIKINEFIDRVKA
+814 GIIKINEFIDRVKS

-903 EHVGLGEILTIGV
+903 EHVGLGEILTISV

-1106 KDIDSLTLDNIGRS
+1106 KDIDGLTLDNIDRS

-1604 LILTAADVL
+1604 LILTAAD
-1613 QGITSWF
+1613 I
-1620 TGGSSLTKFGVQLV
+1620 
-1634 PFGLAIKAF
+1634 
-1643 SIAVQGVDTNSIVN
+1643 VQGVTSFLTGGLPLPKFGEQLIPFGEAMQEFANTVKDLKSEDVET
-1657 AAAAGK
+1657 AATAGK
-1663 ALTDFANSIPNT
+1663 MMAEMASTLPNT
-1675 GGIVSLF
+1675 GGVLGFF
-1682 TGNNDI
+1682 TGNNDMD
-1688 GKFGVQLVPFGLA
+1688 KFGKQLIPFGEA
-1701 IKAFSIAVQGVDTNS
+1701 IKAFGDTVVDLKSEDIET
-1716 IVNAAAAGK
+1716 AAIAGK
-1725 ALTDFAN
+1725 IMSEMASTL
-1732 SIPNTGGIVSLFT
+1732 PNTGGVVSWFT
-1745 GNNDIGKFGVQLV
+1745 GNNDMDKFGEQLI
-1758 PFGLA
+1758 PFGEA
-1763 IKAFSIAVQ
+1763 IKAF
-1772 GVDTNSIVNA
+1772 GDTVADLKSEDIEAA
-1782 ATAGKALTDF
+1782 ATAGKIMSEMASTLP
-1792 ANSIPN
+1792 NS
-1798 AGGIASLFAGNNDI
+1798 GGVVSWFTGNNDMD
-1812 GKFGV
+1812 KFGE
-1817 QLVPFGLAIKA
+1817 QLE
-1828 FSIAVQGIDTNSIV
+1828 N
-1842 NAAAAGK
+1842 
-1849 ALTDFANS
+1849 
-1857 IPNTGGIASLFTGD
+1857 
-1871 NDIGKF
+1871 
-1877 GNQLIRFGLAIKAFS
+1877 
-1892 VAVKGIDTNSI
+1892 
-1903 VNAATAGKALTDF
+1903 
-1916 ANSIPNTGGIVSL
+1916 
-1929 FTGDND
+1929 
-1935 IGTFGYNLVAFG
+1935 FG

-2034 NAKKGNLLSA
+2034 NAKKGNLLST

-2090 NIINTCLS
+2090 NIINACLS
-2098 VFKTNGNSSCLDA
+2098 VFKTNGNRNCLDA

-2266 QEESYWARLLAEKQK
+2266 QEESYWARLLAEKKK
-2281 GAEAEKYQSMS
+2281 GAESEKYQSMS

-2346 SEMEEYK
+2346 SELEEYK

-2371 INKMGVDSLDEL
+2371 INKMGIDSLDEL

-2396 YVSLY
+2396 YVQLY

-2414 QLSGLQTETETKLSE
+2414 QLSGLQAETETKLSE

-2484 AKQMIDETEQAAKD
+2484 AKQMIEETEQAAKD

-2535 SSADEVMDYVVQSF
+2535 SSADEVMDYTVQSF
-2549 TESDSKDKFTQ
+2549 TDSKDKFTQ
-2560 VGTDIVDA
+2560 VGTDIVEA
-2568 CKDGI
+2568 CKDAI
-2573 TQQEGALSTQCGD
+2573 MQQEGALSTQCGD
-2586 TMTAALTE
+2586 TMTAALNE

-2822 TGLQDAIAKVID
+2822 TGLRDAISKVVD

-2839 IDYQPTIRPVLDFS
+2839 IDYQPTIRPVLDLS

-2885 NQNGDSGLNGGN
+2885 NQNGDSGLNGGT
-2897 SYKFIQNNYSPKAL
+2897 SYNFTQNNYSPKAL

>member
-297 SIVKMGQTA
+297 SIIKMGQTA

-716 LGNAMQSGCVILKGW
+716 LGNVMQSGCVILKGW

-772 FIQTIQEWID
+772 FIQMIQEWID

-1019 ISKVSGVKGSASM
+1019 ISKTSGVKGSASM

-1051 LDHEQ
+1051 LDHDK

-1142 MGSAVGILA
+1142 IGSAVGILA

-1657 AAAAGK
+1657 AATAGK

-1701 IKAFSIAVQGVDTNS
+1701 IKAFSIAVQG
-1716 IVNAAAAGK
+1716 I
-1725 ALTDFAN
+1725 
-1732 SIPNTGGIVSLFT
+1732 
-1745 GNNDIGKFGVQLV
+1745 
-1758 PFGLA
+1758 
-1763 IKAFSIAVQ
+1763 
-1772 GVDTNSIVNA
+1772 DTNSIVNA
-1782 ATAGKALTDF
+1782 AT
-1792 ANSIPN
+1792 
-1798 AGGIASLFAGNNDI
+1798 
-1812 GKFGV
+1812 
-1817 QLVPFGLAIKA
+1817 
-1828 FSIAVQGIDTNSIV
+1828 
-1842 NAAAAGK
+1842 AGK

-1892 VAVKGIDTNSI
+1892 VAVQGIDTNSI

-1916 ANSIPNTGGIVSL
+1916 ANSIPNTGGIASL

-2034 NAKKGNLLSA
+2034 NAKKGNLLST

-2266 QEESYWARLLAEKQK
+2266 QEESYWARLLAEKKK
-2281 GAEAEKYQSMS
+2281 GAESEKYQSMS

-2484 AKQMIDETEQAAKD
+2484 AKQMIEETEQAAKD

-2508 FRDEVGSYITQGVAE
+2508 FRDEVGSYITQGIAE

-2822 TGLQDAIAKVID
+2822 TGLQDAIAKVVD

-2839 IDYQPTIRPVLDFS
+2839 IDYQPTIRPVLDLS

-2885 NQNGDSGLNGGN
+2885 NQNGDSGSNGGT
-2897 SYKFIQNNYSPKAL
+2897 SYNFTQNNYSPKAL

>member
-571 KPSGAELLWDSMLN
+571 KPSGAELLWSSMLN

-759 DNFLNGGINLFNS
+759 DKFLNGEINLFNS

-933 LSGPFKSISDILSG
+933 LSGPFKSISNILSG

-1019 ISKVSGVKGSASM
+1019 ISKTSGVKGSASM

-1043 KTLKSMEG
+1043 KTLKSIEG
-1051 LDHEQ
+1051 LDHDK

-1682 TGNNDI
+1682 TG
-1688 GKFGVQLVPFGLA
+1688 
-1701 IKAFSIAVQGVDTNS
+1701 
-1716 IVNAAAAGK
+1716 
-1725 ALTDFAN
+1725 
-1732 SIPNTGGIVSLFT
+1732 
-1745 GNNDIGKFGVQLV
+1745 
-1758 PFGLA
+1758 
-1763 IKAFSIAVQ
+1763 
-1772 GVDTNSIVNA
+1772 
-1782 ATAGKALTDF
+1782 
-1792 ANSIPN
+1792 
-1798 AGGIASLFAGNNDI
+1798 
-1812 GKFGV
+1812 
-1817 QLVPFGLAIKA
+1817 
-1828 FSIAVQGIDTNSIV
+1828 
-1842 NAAAAGK
+1842 
-1849 ALTDFANS
+1849 
-1857 IPNTGGIASLFTGD
+1857 
-1871 NDIGKF
+1871 
-1877 GNQLIRFGLAIKAFS
+1877 
-1892 VAVKGIDTNSI
+1892 
-1903 VNAATAGKALTDF
+1903 
-1916 ANSIPNTGGIVSL
+1916 
-1929 FTGDND
+1929 DND

-2034 NAKKGNLLSA
+2034 NAKKGNLLST

-2171 GLLSTEPAVEDAGED
+2171 GLLSTEPVVEDAGED

-2346 SEMEEYK
+2346 SELEEYK

-2371 INKMGVDSLDEL
+2371 INKMGIDSLDEL

-2396 YVSLY
+2396 YVQLY

-2560 VGTDIVDA
+2560 VGTDIVEA
-2568 CKDGI
+2568 CKDAI
-2573 TQQEGALSTQCGD
+2573 MQQEGALSTQCGD
-2586 TMTAALTE
+2586 TMTAALNE

-2822 TGLQDAIAKVID
+2822 TGLQDAIAKVVD

-2839 IDYQPTIRPVLDFS
+2839 IDYQPTIRPVLDLS

-2871 ITLGGSINASKAHE
+2871 ITIGGSINASKAHE
-2885 NQNGDSGLNGGN
+2885 NQNGDSGSNGGT
-2897 SYKFIQNNYSPKAL
+2897 SYNFTQNNYSPKAL

>member
-297 SIVKMGQTA
+297 SIIKMGQTA

-556 DKAGSSIDD
+556 DKAGSSIDN

-571 KPSGAELLWDSMLN
+571 KPSGAELLWSSMLN

-716 LGNAMQSGCVILKGW
+716 LGNAMQSCCVILKGW

-1106 KDIDSLTLDNIGRS
+1106 KDIDGLTLDNIDRS

-1604 LILTAADVL
+1604 LILTAAD
-1613 QGITSWF
+1613 I
-1620 TGGSSLTKFGVQLV
+1620 
-1634 PFGLAIKAF
+1634 
-1643 SIAVQGVDTNSIVN
+1643 VQGVTSFLTGGLPLPKFGEQLIPFGEAMQEFANTVKDLKSEDVET
-1657 AAAAGK
+1657 AATAGK
-1663 ALTDFANSIPNT
+1663 MMAEMASTLPNT
-1675 GGIVSLF
+1675 GGVVSWF
-1682 TGNNDI
+1682 TGNNDMD
-1688 GKFGVQLVPFGLA
+1688 KFGKQLIPFGEA
-1701 IKAFSIAVQGVDTNS
+1701 IKAFGDTVVDLKSEDIET
-1716 IVNAAAAGK
+1716 AAIAGK
-1725 ALTDFAN
+1725 IMSEMASTL
-1732 SIPNTGGIVSLFT
+1732 PNTGGVVSWFTGNNGMDKFGEQLIPFGEAIKAFGDTVADLKSEDIEAAATAGKIMSEMASTLPNSGGVVSWFT
-1745 GNNDIGKFGVQLV
+1745 GNNDMDKFCEQLE
-1758 PFGLA
+1758 
-1763 IKAFSIAVQ
+1763 
-1772 GVDTNSIVNA
+1772 N
-1782 ATAGKALTDF
+1782 
-1792 ANSIPN
+1792 
-1798 AGGIASLFAGNNDI
+1798 
-1812 GKFGV
+1812 
-1817 QLVPFGLAIKA
+1817 
-1828 FSIAVQGIDTNSIV
+1828 
-1842 NAAAAGK
+1842 
-1849 ALTDFANS
+1849 
-1857 IPNTGGIASLFTGD
+1857 
-1871 NDIGKF
+1871 
-1877 GNQLIRFGLAIKAFS
+1877 
-1892 VAVKGIDTNSI
+1892 
-1903 VNAATAGKALTDF
+1903 
-1916 ANSIPNTGGIVSL
+1916 
-1929 FTGDND
+1929 
-1935 IGTFGYNLVAFG
+1935 FG

-2034 NAKKGNLLSA
+2034 NAKKGNLLST

-2171 GLLSTEPAVEDAGED
+2171 GLLSTEPVVEDAGED

-2346 SEMEEYK
+2346 SEIEEYK

-2371 INKMGVDSLDEL
+2371 INKMGIDSLDEL

-2822 TGLQDAIAKVID
+2822 TGLQDAIAKVVD

-2839 IDYQPTIRPVLDFS
+2839 IDYQPTIRPVLDLS

-2885 NQNGDSGLNGGN
+2885 NQNGDSGSNGGT
-2897 SYKFIQNNYSPKAL
+2897 SYNFTQNNYSPKAL

>member
-297 SIVKMGQTA
+297 SIIKMGQTA

-556 DKAGSSIDD
+556 DKAGSSIDN

-571 KPSGAELLWDSMLN
+571 KPSGAELLWSSMLN

-716 LGNAMQSGCVILKGW
+716 LGNAMQSCCVILKGW

-1106 KDIDSLTLDNIGRS
+1106 KDIDGLTLDNIDRS

-1604 LILTAADVL
+1604 LILTAAD
-1613 QGITSWF
+1613 I
-1620 TGGSSLTKFGVQLV
+1620 
-1634 PFGLAIKAF
+1634 
-1643 SIAVQGVDTNSIVN
+1643 VQGVTSFLTGGLPLPKFGEQLIPFGEAMQEFANTVKDLKSEDVET
-1657 AAAAGK
+1657 AATAGK
-1663 ALTDFANSIPNT
+1663 MMAEMASTLPNT
-1675 GGIVSLF
+1675 GGVLGFF
-1682 TGNNDI
+1682 TGNNDMD
-1688 GKFGVQLVPFGLA
+1688 KFGKQLIPFGEA
-1701 IKAFSIAVQGVDTNS
+1701 IKAFGDTVVDLKSEDIET
-1716 IVNAAAAGK
+1716 AAIAGK
-1725 ALTDFAN
+1725 IMSEMASTL
-1732 SIPNTGGIVSLFT
+1732 PNTGGVVSWFTGNNGMDKFGEQLIPFGEAIKAFGDTVADLKSEDIEAAATAGKIMSEMASTLPNSGGVVSWFT
-1745 GNNDIGKFGVQLV
+1745 GNNDMDKFCEQLE
-1758 PFGLA
+1758 
-1763 IKAFSIAVQ
+1763 
-1772 GVDTNSIVNA
+1772 N
-1782 ATAGKALTDF
+1782 
-1792 ANSIPN
+1792 
-1798 AGGIASLFAGNNDI
+1798 
-1812 GKFGV
+1812 
-1817 QLVPFGLAIKA
+1817 
-1828 FSIAVQGIDTNSIV
+1828 
-1842 NAAAAGK
+1842 
-1849 ALTDFANS
+1849 
-1857 IPNTGGIASLFTGD
+1857 
-1871 NDIGKF
+1871 
-1877 GNQLIRFGLAIKAFS
+1877 
-1892 VAVKGIDTNSI
+1892 
-1903 VNAATAGKALTDF
+1903 
-1916 ANSIPNTGGIVSL
+1916 
-1929 FTGDND
+1929 
-1935 IGTFGYNLVAFG
+1935 FG

-2034 NAKKGNLLSA
+2034 NAKKGNLLST

-2171 GLLSTEPAVEDAGED
+2171 GLLSTEPVVEDAGED

-2346 SEMEEYK
+2346 SEIEEYK

-2371 INKMGVDSLDEL
+2371 INKMGIDSLDEL

-2822 TGLQDAIAKVID
+2822 TGLQDAIAKVVD

-2839 IDYQPTIRPVLDFS
+2839 IDYQPTIRPVLDLS

-2885 NQNGDSGLNGGN
+2885 NQNGDSGSNGGT
-2897 SYKFIQNNYSPKAL
+2897 SYNFTQNNYSPKAL

>member
-1716 IVNAAAAGK
+1716 IVNAA
-1725 ALTDFAN
+1725 
-1732 SIPNTGGIVSLFT
+1732 
-1745 GNNDIGKFGVQLV
+1745 
-1758 PFGLA
+1758 
-1763 IKAFSIAVQ
+1763 
-1772 GVDTNSIVNA
+1772 
-1782 ATAGKALTDF
+1782 TAGKALTDF

-1916 ANSIPNTGGIVSL
+1916 ANSIPNTGGIASL
-1929 FTGDND
+1929 FAGNND

-2034 NAKKGNLLSA
+2034 NAKKGNLLST

-2098 VFKTNGNSSCLDA
+2098 VFKTNGNRNCLDA

-2266 QEESYWARLLAEKQK
+2266 QEESYWARLLAEKKK
-2281 GAEAEKYQSMS
+2281 GAESEKYQSMS

-2346 SEMEEYK
+2346 SELEEYK

-2371 INKMGVDSLDEL
+2371 INKMGIDSLDEL

-2396 YVSLY
+2396 YVQLY

-2414 QLSGLQTETETKLSE
+2414 QLSGLQAETETKLSE

-2484 AKQMIDETEQAAKD
+2484 AKQMIEETEQAAKD

-2535 SSADEVMDYVVQSF
+2535 SSADEVMDYTVQSF
-2549 TESDSKDKFTQ
+2549 TDSKDKFTQ
-2560 VGTDIVDA
+2560 VGTDIVEA
-2568 CKDGI
+2568 CKDAI
-2573 TQQEGALSTQCGD
+2573 MQQEGALSTQCGD
-2586 TMTAALTE
+2586 TMTAALNE

-2650 YTMGSSLVAEFVK
+2650 YTMGSSLVVEFVK

-2822 TGLQDAIAKVID
+2822 TGLQDAIAKVVD

-2839 IDYQPTIRPVLDFS
+2839 IDYQPTIRPVLDLS

-2871 ITLGGSINASKAHE
+2871 ITIGGSINASKAHE

>member
-1716 IVNAAAAGK
+1716 IVNAA
-1725 ALTDFAN
+1725 
-1732 SIPNTGGIVSLFT
+1732 
-1745 GNNDIGKFGVQLV
+1745 
-1758 PFGLA
+1758 
-1763 IKAFSIAVQ
+1763 
-1772 GVDTNSIVNA
+1772 
-1782 ATAGKALTDF
+1782 TAGKALTDF

-2839 IDYQPTIRPVLDFS
+2839 IDYQPTIRPVLDLS

>member
-571 KPSGAELLWDSMLN
+571 KPSGAELLWSSMLN

-759 DNFLNGGINLFNS
+759 DKFLNGEINLFNS

-933 LSGPFKSISDILSG
+933 LSGPFKSISNILSG

-1019 ISKVSGVKGSASM
+1019 ISKTSGVKGSASM

-1043 KTLKSMEG
+1043 KTLKSIEG
-1051 LDHEQ
+1051 LDHDK

-1675 GGIVSLF
+1675 GGI
-1682 TGNNDI
+1682 
-1688 GKFGVQLVPFGLA
+1688 
-1701 IKAFSIAVQGVDTNS
+1701 
-1716 IVNAAAAGK
+1716 
-1725 ALTDFAN
+1725 
-1732 SIPNTGGIVSLFT
+1732 
-1745 GNNDIGKFGVQLV
+1745 
-1758 PFGLA
+1758 
-1763 IKAFSIAVQ
+1763 
-1772 GVDTNSIVNA
+1772 
-1782 ATAGKALTDF
+1782 
-1792 ANSIPN
+1792 
-1798 AGGIASLFAGNNDI
+1798 
-1812 GKFGV
+1812 
-1817 QLVPFGLAIKA
+1817 
-1828 FSIAVQGIDTNSIV
+1828 
-1842 NAAAAGK
+1842 
-1849 ALTDFANS
+1849 
-1857 IPNTGGIASLFTGD
+1857 ASLFTGD

-2034 NAKKGNLLSA
+2034 NAKKGNLLST

-2171 GLLSTEPAVEDAGED
+2171 GLLSTEPVVEDAGED

-2346 SEMEEYK
+2346 SELEEYK

-2371 INKMGVDSLDEL
+2371 INKMGIDSLDEL

-2396 YVSLY
+2396 YVQLY

-2560 VGTDIVDA
+2560 VGTDIVEA
-2568 CKDGI
+2568 CKDAI
-2573 TQQEGALSTQCGD
+2573 MQQEGALSTQCGD
-2586 TMTAALTE
+2586 TMTAALNE

-2822 TGLQDAIAKVID
+2822 TGLQDAIAKVVD

-2839 IDYQPTIRPVLDFS
+2839 IDYQPTIRPVLDLS

-2871 ITLGGSINASKAHE
+2871 ITIGGSINASKAHE
-2885 NQNGDSGLNGGN
+2885 NQNGDSGSNGGT
-2897 SYKFIQNNYSPKAL
+2897 SYNFTQNNYSPKAL

>member
-571 KPSGAELLWDSMLN
+571 KPSGAELLWSSMLN

-1106 KDIDSLTLDNIGRS
+1106 KDIDGLTLDNIDRS

-1716 IVNAAAAGK
+1716 IVNAA
-1725 ALTDFAN
+1725 
-1732 SIPNTGGIVSLFT
+1732 
-1745 GNNDIGKFGVQLV
+1745 
-1758 PFGLA
+1758 
-1763 IKAFSIAVQ
+1763 
-1772 GVDTNSIVNA
+1772 
-1782 ATAGKALTDF
+1782 TAGKALTDF

-1842 NAAAAGK
+1842 NAAA
-1849 ALTDFANS
+1849 
-1857 IPNTGGIASLFTGD
+1857 
-1871 NDIGKF
+1871 
-1877 GNQLIRFGLAIKAFS
+1877 
-1892 VAVKGIDTNSI
+1892 
-1903 VNAATAGKALTDF
+1903 AGKALTDF

-2034 NAKKGNLLSA
+2034 NAKKGNLLST

-2090 NIINTCLS
+2090 NIINACLS
-2098 VFKTNGNSSCLDA
+2098 VFKTNGNRNCLDA

-2266 QEESYWARLLAEKQK
+2266 QEESYWARLLAEKKK
-2281 GAEAEKYQSMS
+2281 GAESEKYQSMS

-2346 SEMEEYK
+2346 SELEEYK

-2371 INKMGVDSLDEL
+2371 INKMGIDSLDEL

-2396 YVSLY
+2396 YVQLY

-2414 QLSGLQTETETKLSE
+2414 QLSGLQAETETKLSE

-2484 AKQMIDETEQAAKD
+2484 AKQMIEETEQAAKD

-2535 SSADEVMDYVVQSF
+2535 SSADEVMDYTVQSF
-2549 TESDSKDKFTQ
+2549 TDSKDKFTQ
-2560 VGTDIVDA
+2560 VGTDIVEA
-2568 CKDGI
+2568 CKDAI
-2573 TQQEGALSTQCGD
+2573 MQQEGALSTQCGD
-2586 TMTAALTE
+2586 TMTAALNE

-2822 TGLQDAIAKVID
+2822 TGLQDAIAKVVD

-2839 IDYQPTIRPVLDFS
+2839 IDYQPTIRPVLDLS

-2885 NQNGDSGLNGGN
+2885 NQNGDSGSNGGT
-2897 SYKFIQNNYSPKAL
+2897 SYNFTQNNYSPKAL

>member
-1 MSTTV
+1 
-6 DERVVEMRFDNKQF
+6 
-20 EQNIQTSLSSIDKLK
+20 
-35 HSLNLEGAAK
+35 
-45 GLESVNTAAS
+45 
-55 RCNMSPLSNAVET
+55 
-68 VKIKFSAM
+68 
-76 EVMALT
+76 
-82 ALQNITN
+82 
-89 SALNAGEKLVSAFTI
+89 
-104 DPIKSGFQEYET
+104 
-116 QINAVQT
+116 
-123 ILANTSSKGT
+123 
-133 TLEQVNNA
+133 
-141 LDELNHYADMTIYNF
+141 
-156 TEMTRNIGT
+156 
-165 FTAAGVDLNTS
+165 
-176 VAAIKGIAN
+176 
-185 LAAVSGSTSQQAS
+185 
-198 TAMYQLSQALAAGTV
+198 
-213 KLQDWNSVV
+213 
-222 NAGMGGQVF
+222 
-231 QDALKETAR
+231 
-240 VHHIAIDE
+240 
-248 LIKDEGSFR
+248 
-257 ETLSKGWLTSDIL
+257 
-270 TETLAKFTGDLNEN
+270 
-284 QLRTMGYTDEQIQ
+284 
-297 SIVKMGQTA
+297 
-306 NDAATKVKTFS
+306 
-317 QLFDTLK
+317 
-324 EAAQSGWTQSWEI
+324 
-337 IVGDFEEA
+337 
-345 KERLTEVSD
+345 
-354 IFSGFIG
+354 
-361 ASADRR
+361 
-367 NAFLES
+367 
-373 TFSSPLAQII
+373 
-383 SKLNAAGIETE
+383 
-394 VFQNKVKE
+394 
-402 LAKNHNVD
+402 
-410 LDTMIAEEGSFE
+410 
-422 KALKKAF
+422 
-429 NDGTLNK
+429 
-436 SILKDALK
+436 
-444 SLVGNITGATKSTEE
+444 
-459 MTNQVEKYGEIVDK
+459 
-473 VIRGDFG
+473 
-480 NGEARIKALTDAGYD
+480 
-495 YATVQ
+495 
-500 NLVNQ
+500 
-505 KLGSSVVHLSSLTDE
+505 
-520 QLKNADS
+520 
-527 LAALSDEQLKANGY
+527 
-541 TEDQIAALHELQDEA
+541 
-556 DKAGSSIDD
+556 
-565 LINSFD
+565 
-571 KPSGAELLWDSMLN
+571 
-585 IIHSVADSLSAV
+585 
-597 KKAWND
+597 
-603 TFHHGMTEDEI
+603 
-614 IKQRSKA
+614 
-621 MYNLIQAIH
+621 
-630 SFTEHLQITDEK
+630 
-642 ADKITRTFK
+642 
-651 GLFAI
+651 
-656 IDIITTITGGGLKLA
+656 
-671 FKGLSLIL
+671 
-679 QSFDLDILDVTATL
+679 
-693 GDLISGFRDFILR
+693 
-706 NEYIEKGIKA
+706 
-716 LGNAMQSGCVILKGW
+716 
-731 LDAFLQLPI
+731 
-740 VQENIGKLQNAF
+740 
-752 VETFSSF
+752 
-759 DNFLNGGINLFNS
+759 
-772 FIQTIQEWID
+772 
-782 AISQMSIVQRNVE
+782 
-795 RFNTAFAEMFSE
+795 
-807 LSVYFGD
+807 
-814 GIIKINEFIDRVKA
+814 
-828 VDGITL
+828 
-834 DNIGAILKDF
+834 
-844 KDNVFDYFIGITGK
+844 
-858 FDILGKA
+858 
-865 IKDFKDDVRKNLLS
+865 
-879 VGEDFDGLKKKI
+879 
-891 FDFLKTVKDKFS
+891 
-903 EHVGLGEILTIGV
+903 
-916 GASIIVF
+916 
-923 VKKIGDALEA
+923 
-933 LSGPFKSISDILSG
+933 
-947 FDTLLGSCSTAIN
+947 
-960 AFATK
+960 
-965 TKSQALMN
+965 
-973 VAISIGIL
+973 
-981 AASIVALTLVDQSK
+981 
-995 LWSAVSAL
+995 
-1003 GALSLGLLA
+1003 
-1012 VSAAMET
+1012 MET
-1019 ISKVSGVKGSASM
+1019 ISKVSGVKGSTSM

-1106 KDIDSLTLDNIGRS
+1106 KDIDGLTLDNIDRS

-1386 AVTILAGII
+1386 TVTILAGII

-1604 LILTAADVL
+1604 LILTAAD
-1613 QGITSWF
+1613 I
-1620 TGGSSLTKFGVQLV
+1620 
-1634 PFGLAIKAF
+1634 
-1643 SIAVQGVDTNSIVN
+1643 VQGVTSFLTGGLPLPKFGEQLIPFGEAMQEFANTVKDLKSEDVET
-1657 AAAAGK
+1657 AATAGK
-1663 ALTDFANSIPNT
+1663 MMAEMASTLPNT
-1675 GGIVSLF
+1675 GGVLGFF
-1682 TGNNDI
+1682 TGNNDMD
-1688 GKFGVQLVPFGLA
+1688 KFGKQLIPFGEA
-1701 IKAFSIAVQGVDTNS
+1701 IKAFGDTVVDLKSEDIET
-1716 IVNAAAAGK
+1716 AAIAGK
-1725 ALTDFAN
+1725 MMAEMASTL
-1732 SIPNTGGIVSLFT
+1732 PNTGGVVSWFT
-1745 GNNDIGKFGVQLV
+1745 GNNDMDKFGKQLI
-1758 PFGLA
+1758 PFGEA
-1763 IKAFSIAVQ
+1763 IKAFGDTVVDLKSEDIETAAIAGKIMSEMASTLPNTG
-1772 GVDTNSIVNA
+1772 GVVSWFTGNNDMDKFGKQLIPFGEAIKAFGDTVADLKSEDIEAA
-1782 ATAGKALTDF
+1782 ATAGKIMSEMASTLP
-1792 ANSIPN
+1792 NS
-1798 AGGIASLFAGNNDI
+1798 GGVVSWFTGNNDMD
-1812 GKFGV
+1812 KFGE
-1817 QLVPFGLAIKA
+1817 QLE
-1828 FSIAVQGIDTNSIV
+1828 N
-1842 NAAAAGK
+1842 
-1849 ALTDFANS
+1849 
-1857 IPNTGGIASLFTGD
+1857 
-1871 NDIGKF
+1871 
-1877 GNQLIRFGLAIKAFS
+1877 
-1892 VAVKGIDTNSI
+1892 
-1903 VNAATAGKALTDF
+1903 
-1916 ANSIPNTGGIVSL
+1916 
-1929 FTGDND
+1929 
-1935 IGTFGYNLVAFG
+1935 FG

-2057 NHRPQFGSSGSSL
+2057 NHRPQFGLSGSSL

-2171 GLLSTEPAVEDAGED
+2171 GLLSTEPVVEDAGED

-2346 SEMEEYK
+2346 SEIEEYK

-2371 INKMGVDSLDEL
+2371 INKMGIDSLDEL

-2484 AKQMIDETEQAAKD
+2484 AKQMIEETEQAAKD

-2822 TGLQDAIAKVID
+2822 TGLQDAIAKVVD
-2834 MMDEN
+2834 MMAEN
-2839 IDYQPTIRPVLDFS
+2839 IDYQPTIRPVLDLS

-2871 ITLGGSINASKAHE
+2871 ITLGGSINASKSHE
-2885 NQNGDSGLNGGN
+2885 NQNGDSGSNGGT
-2897 SYKFIQNNYSPKAL
+2897 SYNFTQNNYSPKAL

>member
-571 KPSGAELLWDSMLN
+571 KPSGAELLWSSMLN

-759 DNFLNGGINLFNS
+759 DKFLNGEINLFNS

-933 LSGPFKSISDILSG
+933 LSGPFKSISNILSG

-1019 ISKVSGVKGSASM
+1019 ISKTSGVKGSASM

-1051 LDHEQ
+1051 LDHDK

-1657 AAAAGK
+1657 AA
-1663 ALTDFANSIPNT
+1663 
-1675 GGIVSLF
+1675 
-1682 TGNNDI
+1682 
-1688 GKFGVQLVPFGLA
+1688 
-1701 IKAFSIAVQGVDTNS
+1701 
-1716 IVNAAAAGK
+1716 
-1725 ALTDFAN
+1725 
-1732 SIPNTGGIVSLFT
+1732 
-1745 GNNDIGKFGVQLV
+1745 
-1758 PFGLA
+1758 
-1763 IKAFSIAVQ
+1763 
-1772 GVDTNSIVNA
+1772 
-1782 ATAGKALTDF
+1782 TAGKALTDF

-2098 VFKTNGNSSCLDA
+2098 VFKTNGNSNCLDA

-2346 SEMEEYK
+2346 SEIEEYK

-2371 INKMGVDSLDEL
+2371 INKMGIDSLDEL

-2822 TGLQDAIAKVID
+2822 TGLQDAIAKVVD

-2839 IDYQPTIRPVLDFS
+2839 IDYQPTIRPVLDLS

-2885 NQNGDSGLNGGN
+2885 NQNGDSGSNGGT
-2897 SYKFIQNNYSPKAL
+2897 SYNFTQNNYSPKAL

>member
-45 GLESVNTAAS
+45 GLESVNAAAS

-297 SIVKMGQTA
+297 SIIKMGQTA

-345 KERLTEVSD
+345 KERLTEVSN

-394 VFQNKVKE
+394 TFQNKVKE

-505 KLGSSVVHLSSLTDE
+505 KLGSSVVHLSSLTEE

-795 RFNTAFAEMFSE
+795 RFNTVFAEMFSE

-1051 LDHEQ
+1051 LDREQ

-1106 KDIDSLTLDNIGRS
+1106 KDIDGLTLDNIDRS

-1231 GDLKKGTNAIA
+1231 GDLKKATNAIA

-1252 AASNFAGK
+1252 AASHFAGK

-1288 IKSDGLDQ
+1288 IKPDGLDQ

-1386 AVTILAGII
+1386 TVTILAGII

-1585 VSNFDDGV
+1585 VSNFDDSV
-1593 LSGVKA
+1593 LSGVKT

-1604 LILTAADVL
+1604 LVLTAADVL

-1634 PFGLAIKAF
+1634 PFGEAMQEFANTVKDLK
-1643 SIAVQGVDTNSIVN
+1643 SEDVET
-1657 AAAAGK
+1657 AATAGK
-1663 ALTDFANSIPNT
+1663 MMAEMASTLPNT
-1675 GGIVSLF
+1675 GGVLGFF
-1682 TGNNDI
+1682 TGNNDMD
-1688 GKFGVQLVPFGLA
+1688 KFGEQLIPFGEA
-1701 IKAFSIAVQGVDTNS
+1701 IKAFGDTVVDLKS
-1716 IVNAAAAGK
+1716 E
-1725 ALTDFAN
+1725 
-1732 SIPNTGGIVSLFT
+1732 
-1745 GNNDIGKFGVQLV
+1745 DIE
-1758 PFGLA
+1758 A
-1763 IKAFSIAVQ
+1763 
-1772 GVDTNSIVNA
+1772 A
-1782 ATAGKALTDF
+1782 ATAGKMMAEM
-1792 ANSIPN
+1792 
-1798 AGGIASLFAGNNDI
+1798 ASA
-1812 GKFGV
+1812 
-1817 QLVPFGLAIKA
+1817 
-1828 FSIAVQGIDTNSIV
+1828 
-1842 NAAAAGK
+1842 
-1849 ALTDFANS
+1849 
-1857 IPNTGGIASLFTGD
+1857 IPNTHGVLGFFTGD
-1871 NDIGKF
+1871 NDIDKF
-1877 GNQLIRFGLAIKAFS
+1877 GKQLIPFGKAIKAFGDS
-1892 VAVKGIDTNSI
+1892 VVDLKSEDVET
-1903 VNAATAGKALTDF
+1903 AATAGKMMAEM
-1916 ANSIPNTGGIVSL
+1916 ASILPNTHGVLGF

-1935 IGTFGYNLVAFG
+1935 MDVFGEQLVLFGEAIKAFGDTVVDLKSEDIEAAATAGKMMAEMASAIPNTHGVLGFFTGDNDLDAFGDSLENFG

-2034 NAKKGNLLSA
+2034 NAKKGNLLST

-2057 NHRPQFGSSGSSL
+2057 NQRPQFGSSGSSL

-2098 VFKTNGNSSCLDA
+2098 VFKTNGNSNCLDA

-2252 INNQNAQ
+2252 VNNQNAQ

-2266 QEESYWARLLAEKQK
+2266 QEESYWARLLAEKKK

-2346 SEMEEYK
+2346 SELEEYK

-2396 YVSLY
+2396 YVQLY

-2414 QLSGLQTETETKLSE
+2414 QLSGLQAETETKLSE

-2484 AKQMIDETEQAAKD
+2484 AKQMIEETEQAAKD

-2535 SSADEVMDYVVQSF
+2535 SSADEVMDYTVQSF
-2549 TESDSKDKFTQ
+2549 TDSKDKFTQ
-2560 VGTDIVDA
+2560 VGTDIVEA
-2568 CKDGI
+2568 CKDAI
-2573 TQQEGALSTQCGD
+2573 MQQEGALSTQCGD
-2586 TMTAALTE
+2586 TMTAALNE
-2594 MQNAVINFKPTLQSN
+2594 MQNAVINFKPTFQSD

-2663 GINAEDENAKSAF
+2663 GITAEDENAKSAF
-2676 INIISAC
+2676 INIVSAC
-2683 LTTIKNKYYEFQS
+2683 LTVIKNKYYEFQS

-2822 TGLQDAIAKVID
+2822 TGLQDAISKVVD

-2839 IDYQPTIRPVLDFS
+2839 IDYQPTIRPVLDLS

-2885 NQNGDSGLNGGN
+2885 NQNGDPGSNGGT
-2897 SYKFIQNNYSPKAL
+2897 SYNFTQNNYSPKAL

>member
-141 LDELNHYADMTIYNF
+141 LNELNHYADMTIYNF

-297 SIVKMGQTA
+297 SIIKMGQTA

-345 KERLTEVSD
+345 KERLTEVSN

-394 VFQNKVKE
+394 TFQNKVKE

-1716 IVNAAAAGK
+1716 IVNAA
-1725 ALTDFAN
+1725 
-1732 SIPNTGGIVSLFT
+1732 
-1745 GNNDIGKFGVQLV
+1745 
-1758 PFGLA
+1758 
-1763 IKAFSIAVQ
+1763 
-1772 GVDTNSIVNA
+1772 
-1782 ATAGKALTDF
+1782 TAGKALTDF

-2070 ISEFTKGVV
+2070 ISEFTKGVI

-2319 DSMMNDSSMFTDVL
+2319 DSMMNNSSMFTDVL

-2346 SEMEEYK
+2346 SEIEEYK

-2371 INKMGVDSLDEL
+2371 INKMGIDSLDEL

-2414 QLSGLQTETETKLSE
+2414 QLSGLQAETETKLSE

-2484 AKQMIDETEQAAKD
+2484 AKQMIEETEQAAKD

-2793 FFGLGFVNAI
+2793 FFGLGFVNGI
-2803 GTYGVKAYN
+2803 STYGVKAYN
-2812 ASADM
+2812 ASAEM

-2822 TGLQDAIAKVID
+2822 TGLQEAISKVVD

-2839 IDYQPTIRPVLDFS
+2839 IDYQPTIRPVLDLS

-2871 ITLGGSINASKAHE
+2871 ITLGGSINASKARE
-2885 NQNGDSGLNGGN
+2885 NQNEDPHSNGGT
-2897 SYKFIQNNYSPKAL
+2897 SYNFTQNNYSPKAL